1 MKRQKTAESNCLGGF
16 RANQKGSKM
25 SLLSEFKEFALKNNV
40 INSAIGVIIGGA
52 FGKITTLL
60 VENIMMPLFAALMG
74 RTHGF

>member
-1 MKRQKTAESNCLGGF
+1 
-16 RANQKGSKM
+16 M